1 MFLIGTGLRVGPFFV
16 NLLHSVS
23 EIDGNVE
30 KNVNFVKIGKQY
42 QYEYP
47 AGEDQRIGGAQECR

>member
-1 MFLIGTGLRVGPFFV
+1 MAGPFFV
-16 NLLHSVS
+16 YGAFIRNHHLDMA
-23 EIDGNVE
+23 EICGNVE

-47 AGEDQRIGGAQECR
+47 AGEDQRIGRAQECR